1 MIIKKFK
8 NYFIAAIMAFIFG
21 IWITPFAADYF
32 GDCDALKFME
42 CEVKAADISEWE
54 KEWID
59 LQKQMADEASAVLK
73 KEITFND
80 EDVSEEEKSTTI
92 KSYDINNAV
101 PMWTLSSDMTMISDY
116 HKNNDSLSGLIKWSD
131 GWYIPAKT
139 MTGGNASILLQRE
152 KDGYHVY
159 GQYFGNDDN
168 YIANTTDE
176 IKNKIKK
183 ELSGVKITEVRNV
196 SIPFY
201 EVNLVYVRQEDRE
214 EKIIPY
220 QAESATTLNDIG
232 EEEGKLYT
240 VSEFMSDMENEYDE
254 YSEKE
259 LEQIV
264 KENKVK
270 QNLGG
275 GLLPKKKKV
284 EDKDKSS
291 NYFLGHVTIIVIS
304 MILAAGVFF
313 AMKFII
319 RKEKYEGLR
328 DGKKLKHKY

>member
-1 MIIKKFK
+1 MIRKKFK
-8 NYFIAAIMAFIFG
+8 NYFVAAIMTFIFG
-21 IWITPFAADYF
+21 TCITPFAADYF
-32 GDCDALKFME
+32 GDCHALKFME
-42 CEVKAADISEWE
+42 CEVKAADTSEWE
-54 KEWID
+54 KEWTA
-59 LQKQMADEASAVLK
+59 LQKQMADEASVVLK

-116 HKNNDSLSGLIKWSD
+116 HKNNDSLPGLIKWND
-131 GWYIPAKT
+131 RWYIPAKT
-139 MTGGNASILLQRE
+139 MTGGDASILLQKE

-168 YIANTTDE
+168 YIADTTDE

-183 ELSGVKITEVRNV
+183 ELSGVKITEVRNI

-201 EVNLVYVRQEDRE
+201 EINLVYVRQGDGE

-240 VSEFMSDMENEYDE
+240 VSEFMSDMESEYDE
-254 YSEKE
+254 YSQKE
-259 LEQIV
+259 LEQII

-284 EDKDKSS
+284 KDRDKPS
-291 NYFLGHVTIIVIS
+291 NYFLGHVTIIVILVVG
-304 MILAAGVFF
+304 IFF

-319 RKEKYEGLR
+319 KKKY
-328 DGKKLKHKY
+328 KNIKI